1 MTAFPHLP
9 HDFTEHQVDSEQ
21 VFKGRL
27 LDVRRDTV
35 RLPDGQQTV
44 REYIVHNG
52 AAAII
57 PLLDDETVL
66 LEYQYRYPNRR
77 HYYEIPAG
85 KLEPDEPPL
94 EAAQRELLEETGYVA
109 ADWQQLATLHL
120 CIAYSTERI
129 AFFLARGLT
138 LNAHRR
144 DEEEFLETI
153 PVPLKQ
159 AYGWIE
165 EGIINDAKTV
175 AGLLWL
181 KAMGPQ
187 HSSVTA
193 ASTG

>member
-1 MTAFPHLP
+1 MAKFPHLP

-27 LDVRRDTV
+27 LDVRSDTV
-35 RLPDGQQTV
+35 KLPNGQTTV

-57 PLLDDETVL
+57 PLLDEETVL
-66 LEYQYRYPNRR
+66 LEYQYRYPNHR

-85 KLEPDEPPL
+85 KLEPGEPPL

-109 ADWQQLATLHL
+109 AHWQRLASLDL

-129 AFFLARGLT
+129 EFFLARELT
-138 LNAHRR
+138 FDAHHR
-144 DEEEFLETI
+144 DEEEFLETL
-153 PVPLKQ
+153 PVPLTQ
-159 AYGWIE
+159 AYRWIE

-181 KAMGPQ
+181 KALGP
-187 HSSVTA
+187 HPRVTA
-193 ASTG
+193 ASTD

>member
-1 MTAFPHLP
+1 MTKFPHLP
-9 HDFTEHQVDSEQ
+9 HDFTEHQVDSTQ

-27 LDVRRDTV
+27 LDVRSDTV
-35 RLPDGQQTV
+35 RLPNGQTTV

-52 AAAII
+52 ASAII
-57 PLLDDETVL
+57 PLLDDDTVL
-66 LEYQYRYPNRR
+66 LEYQYRYPNHR

-85 KLEPDEPPL
+85 KLELGEPPL

-109 ADWQQLATLHL
+109 AHWQHLATLHL

-129 AFFLARGLT
+129 EFFLARQMT
-138 LNAHRR
+138 FDAHRR
-144 DEEEFLETI
+144 DEEEFLETL

-159 AYGWIE
+159 AYRWIE

-181 KAMGPQ
+181 KAMGPRPGI
-187 HSSVTA
+187 TA
-193 ASTG
+193 SSTG